1 MAKYHVAGVM
11 SGTSLDGLDLA
22 YCLLHQD
29 NKKWNHRI
37 MKTRTVPYDGSMVK
51 FLTETSEYSGKELE
65 RRNITFGSFIGKTT
79 AAFLEDNNLKADLIA
94 SHGHT
99 IFHQPEKG
107 FTYQL
112 GSGAA
117 IASRSGITT
126 ISDFRSLD
134 VANGGQGA
142 PLVPAGDE
150 YLFSEYHFCLN
161 LGGFSNVSFREN
173 GRRIAFDICPVNI
186 FINQICRRMGQEFDD
201 KGRIA
206 SSGHVN
212 SHMLEHWNALAY
224 YRQNEPKSLSREW
237 LETEFLPVMKHDGLR
252 TEDILRTA
260 YEHFSI
266 QISDVLNR
274 FPDGKVLVTG
284 GGAYNEFLLDLIREK
299 TKNHLEIPDSTLIKY
314 KEALVFALL
323 GVLKYRNEINCF
335 SSVTGARCDSSTG
348 VIHRISK

>member
-1 MAKYHVAGVM
+1 MLKYHVVGVM

-22 YCLLHQD
+22 FCILYQD
-29 NKKWNHRI
+29 GQKWNHEI
-37 MKTRTVPYDGSMVK
+37 LKARTVPYDDFMIR
-51 FLTETSEYSGKELE
+51 FLTETLECSGKELE
-65 RRNITFGSFIGKTT
+65 QRNILFGSYIGTQV
-79 AAFLEDNNLKADLIA
+79 AAFLESDSLKADLIA

-107 FTYQL
+107 FTCQL

-150 YLFSEYHFCLN
+150 YLFGKYQFCLN
-161 LGGFSNVSFREN
+161 LGGFANVSFKEYN
-173 GRRIAFDICPVNI
+173 RRIAFDICPVNI
-186 FINQICRRMGQEFDD
+186 FINHMCRRMGLEFDD

-206 SSGHVN
+206 SGGKIN
-212 SHMLEHWNALAY
+212 YDLLKQLNALAY
-224 YRQNEPKSLSREW
+224 YRRESPKSLSREW
-237 LETEFLPVMKHDGLR
+237 LETDFLPVIENAGLE
-252 TEDILRTA
+252 TATILRTA
-260 YEHFSI
+260 CEHIAI

-274 FPDGKVLVTG
+274 FPEGKVLVTG
-284 GGAYNEFLLDLIREK
+284 GGVYNEFLLELIRRK
-299 TKNHLEIPDSTLIKY
+299 TKNHMEIPDPILIKY

-323 GVLKYRNEINCF
+323 GVLRYRNEINCF
-335 SSVTGARCDSSTG
+335 ASVTGARCDSSTG
-348 VIHRISK
+348 VIHRISE

>member
-1 MAKYHVAGVM
+1 
-11 SGTSLDGLDLA
+11 
-22 YCLLHQD
+22 
-29 NKKWNHRI
+29 
-37 MKTRTVPYDGSMVK
+37 
-51 FLTETSEYSGKELE
+51 
-65 RRNITFGSFIGKTT
+65 
-79 AAFLEDNNLKADLIA
+79 
-94 SHGHT
+94 
-99 IFHQPEKG
+99 
-107 FTYQL
+107 
-112 GSGAA
+112 
-117 IASRSGITT
+117 
-126 ISDFRSLD
+126 
-134 VANGGQGA
+134 

-150 YLFSEYHFCLN
+150 YLFSEYNFCLN

>member
-117 IASRSGITT
+117 IASKSGITT

-134 VANGGQGA
+134 VANG
-142 PLVPAGDE
+142 
-150 YLFSEYHFCLN
+150 
-161 LGGFSNVSFREN
+161 
-173 GRRIAFDICPVNI
+173 
-186 FINQICRRMGQEFDD
+186 
-201 KGRIA
+201 
-206 SSGHVN
+206 
-212 SHMLEHWNALAY
+212 
-224 YRQNEPKSLSREW
+224 
-237 LETEFLPVMKHDGLR
+237 
-252 TEDILRTA
+252 
-260 YEHFSI
+260 
-266 QISDVLNR
+266 
-274 FPDGKVLVTG
+274 
-284 GGAYNEFLLDLIREK
+284 
-299 TKNHLEIPDSTLIKY
+299 
-314 KEALVFALL
+314 
-323 GVLKYRNEINCF
+323 
-335 SSVTGARCDSSTG
+335 
-348 VIHRISK
+348 